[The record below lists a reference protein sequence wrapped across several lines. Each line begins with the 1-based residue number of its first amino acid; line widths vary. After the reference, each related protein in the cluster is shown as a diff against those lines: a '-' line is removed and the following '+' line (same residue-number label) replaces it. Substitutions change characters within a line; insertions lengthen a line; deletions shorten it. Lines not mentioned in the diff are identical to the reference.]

1 MIDGRFSPVRKAERY
16 YALCAKC
23 GQEREKRFMAQIYIK
38 GNGYAPMRVL
48 CHICQRCLPA
58 LLDEL
63 EVSMPD

>member
-1 MIDGRFSPVRKAERY
+1 MYRAKKHDRY

-38 GNGYAPMRVL
+38 ENGYSPMRVL

-58 LLDEL
+58 QLDEW
-63 EVSMPD
+63 EVSMPE